1 MRAIKVD
8 VDITHTFRG
17 DLVIQV
23 VAPNGAVATLS
34 NRAGGSDDNYV
45 VTGLDITKMFP
56 VAALTAG
63 TWSLFVRDL
72 AAADV
77 GTINKFKVTVTTSI

>member
-1 MRAIKVD
+1 VKVD

-23 VAPNGAVATLS
+23 VAPGGQVATLS
-34 NRAGGSDDNYV
+34 NRAGGSADNYV
-45 VTGLDITKMFP
+45 VTGLDITSMFP
-56 VAALTAG
+56 AGSLTTG
-63 TWSLFVRDL
+63 TWRLFVRDL

-77 GTINKFKVTVTTSI
+77 GTITKFRITVTTSI